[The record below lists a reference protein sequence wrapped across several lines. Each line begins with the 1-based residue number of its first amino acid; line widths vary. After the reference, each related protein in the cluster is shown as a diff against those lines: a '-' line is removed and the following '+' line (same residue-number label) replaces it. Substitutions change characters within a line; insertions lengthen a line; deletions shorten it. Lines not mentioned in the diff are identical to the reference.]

1 MTSLPNHLQRWNGNN
16 RTGEKMKTYTPIK
29 EGKVREVYDLGD
41 CMMIEATDRISAFD
55 VILGSVIPDKGRV
68 LTKMSEFWFDL
79 TKDLVPNHMITT
91 DNDEM
96 PEFFRDEYHRGRTM
110 KCRKLE
116 MLPVEC
122 VVRGYLSGSGWAGYC
137 ESGTVSGIRLP
148 EGLRES
154 DKLPEPIFTP
164 TTKAALGLHDEPVSF
179 LKCVEILEKLYP
191 GKGSVY
197 GVEIRDLSIELYKKC
212 SEYALN
218 RGIIIADTKF
228 EFGLDENG
236 KVILGD
242 EMITPDSSRLWP
254 LDTYVPGGPE
264 YSFDKQYVRDWLKA
278 NPDSGYVLPE
288 DVIEKTAEKYKE
300 AYKLLTGKDFE
311 TLEVQHG

>member
-1 MTSLPNHLQRWNGNN
+1 
-16 RTGEKMKTYTPIK
+16 MKIYTPIK

-55 VILGSVIPDKGRV
+55 VILGSVIPDKGRI

-110 KCRKLE
+110 KCRKLD
-116 MLPVEC
+116 MLPIEC
-122 VVRGYLSGSGWAGYC
+122 VVRGYLSGSGWASYC
-137 ESGTVSGIRLP
+137 ENGTISGIRLP

-154 DKLPEPIFTP
+154 EKLPEPIFTP
-164 TTKAALGLHDEPVSF
+164 TTKAALGLHDEQVSF

-191 GKGSVY
+191 EKGSLY
-197 GVEIRDLSIELYKKC
+197 ATEIRELTLKLYEKC
-212 SEYALN
+212 SEYALS

-228 EFGLDENG
+228 EFGLDEKG
-236 KVILGD
+236 KVVLGD
-242 EMITPDSSRLWP
+242 EMITPDSSRLWS

-264 YSFDKQYVRDWLKA
+264 FSFDKQYVRDWLKA

-288 DVIEKTAEKYKE
+288 EVIEKTSEKYRE
-300 AYKLLTGKDFE
+300 AYKLLTGKDFDTAE
-311 TLEVQHG
+311 ACHG

>member
-1 MTSLPNHLQRWNGNN
+1 
-16 RTGEKMKTYTPIK
+16 MKTYTPIK
-29 EGKVREVYDLGD
+29 EGKVREIYDLGD
-41 CMMIEATDRISAFD
+41 CMIIEATDRISAFD
-55 VILGSVIPDKGRV
+55 VILGSVIPDKGRI

-116 MLPVEC
+116 MLPIEC
-122 VVRGYLSGSGWAGYC
+122 VVRGYLSGSGWTSYRDN
-137 ESGTVSGIRLP
+137 GTISGIRLP

-154 DKLPEPIFTP
+154 EKLPEPIFTP
-164 TTKAALGLHDEPVSF
+164 TTKAALGLHDEQVSF
-179 LKCVEILEKLYP
+179 LECVEILEKLYP
-191 GKGSVY
+191 TKGSLY
-197 GVEIRDLSIELYKKC
+197 AADIRNLTLELYKKC
-212 SEYALN
+212 SEYALS

-236 KVILGD
+236 KVVLGD
-242 EMITPDSSRLWP
+242 EMVTPDSSRLWP

-264 YSFDKQYVRDWLKA
+264 FSFDKQYVRDWLKA

-288 DVIEKTAEKYKE
+288 DVIEKTAKKYKE
-300 AYKLLTGKDFE
+300 AYKLLTGKDFD
-311 TLEVQHG
+311 TLEVHHG

>member
-1 MTSLPNHLQRWNGNN
+1 
-16 RTGEKMKTYTPIK
+16 MKTYTPIK

-55 VILGSVIPDKGRV
+55 VILGSVIPDKGRI

-110 KCRKLE
+110 KCRKLD
-116 MLPVEC
+116 MLPLEC
-122 VVRGYLSGSGWAGYC
+122 VVRGYLSGSGWASYC
-137 ESGTVSGIRLP
+137 ENGTVSGIRLP

-154 DKLPEPIFTP
+154 EKLPEPIFTP
-164 TTKAALGLHDEPVSF
+164 TTKAALGLHDEQVSF
-179 LKCVEILEKLYP
+179 PKCVEILEKLYP
-191 GKGSVY
+191 EKGSLY
-197 GVEIRDLSIELYKKC
+197 AAEIRELTLKLYEKC
-212 SEYALN
+212 SEYALS

-236 KVILGD
+236 KDNVVF
-242 EMITPDSSRLWP
+242 P
-254 LDTYVPGGPE
+254 LDKPCDEGNTGPNDINHRYITEDIPVGCKLYHDFGVKFGVPTPIIDSMIVLGGAMHE
-264 YSFDKQYVRDWLKA
+264 KSFFKETKYDLDYLGIGHMTKEQMLDYMRNGV
-278 NPDSGYVLPE
+278 YT
-288 DVIEKTAEKYKE
+288 EKK
-300 AYKLLTGKDFE
+300 
-311 TLEVQHG
+311 

>member
-1 MTSLPNHLQRWNGNN
+1 
-16 RTGEKMKTYTPIK
+16 MKTYTPIK

-91 DNDEM
+91 DNDDM

-300 AYKLLTGKDFE
+300 AYKLLTGKDFD

>member
-1 MTSLPNHLQRWNGNN
+1 
-16 RTGEKMKTYTPIK
+16 MKTYTPIK

-55 VILGSVIPDKGRV
+55 VILGSVIPDKGRI

-110 KCRKLE
+110 KCRKLD
-116 MLPVEC
+116 MLPIEC
-122 VVRGYLSGSGWAGYC
+122 VVRGYLSGSGWASYC
-137 ESGTVSGIRLP
+137 ENGTVSGIRLP

-164 TTKAALGLHDEPVSF
+164 TTKAALGLHDEQVSF
-179 LKCVEILEKLYP
+179 LRCAEILEKLYP
-191 GKGSVY
+191 EKGSLY
-197 GVEIRDLSIELYKKC
+197 ATEIRELTLKLYEKC
-212 SEYALN
+212 SEYALSQ
-218 RGIIIADTKF
+218 GIIIADTKF
-228 EFGLDENG
+228 EFGLDEKG
-236 KVILGD
+236 KVVLGD
-242 EMITPDSSRLWP
+242 EMITPDSSRLWS

-264 YSFDKQYVRDWLKA
+264 FSFDKQYVRDWLKA

-288 DVIEKTAEKYKE
+288 EVIEKTSEKYRE
-300 AYKLLTGKDFE
+300 AYKLLTGKDFD
-311 TLEVQHG
+311 TAEVWHG

>member
-1 MTSLPNHLQRWNGNN
+1 
-16 RTGEKMKTYTPIK
+16 MKTYTPIK

-55 VILGSVIPDKGRV
+55 VILGSVIPDKGRI

-110 KCRKLE
+110 KCRKLD
-116 MLPVEC
+116 MLPIEC
-122 VVRGYLSGSGWAGYC
+122 VVRGYLSGSGWASYC
-137 ESGTVSGIRLP
+137 ENGTISGIRLP
-148 EGLRES
+148 EGLKES
-154 DKLPEPIFTP
+154 EKLPEPIFTP
-164 TTKAALGLHDEPVSF
+164 TTKAALGLHDEQVSF

-191 GKGSVY
+191 EKGALY
-197 GVEIRDLSIELYKKC
+197 AAEIRELTLKLYEKC
-212 SEYALN
+212 SEYALSQ
-218 RGIIIADTKF
+218 GIIIADTKF

-236 KVILGD
+236 KVVLGD

-254 LDTYVPGGPE
+254 LDTYAPGGPE
-264 YSFDKQYVRDWLKA
+264 FSFDKQYVRDWLKA

-288 DVIEKTAEKYKE
+288 DVIKKTSEKYRE
-300 AYKLLTGKDFE
+300 AYKLLTGKDFDTAE
-311 TLEVQHG
+311 ACHG

>member
-1 MTSLPNHLQRWNGNN
+1 
-16 RTGEKMKTYTPIK
+16 MKTYTPIK

-91 DNDEM
+91 DNDDM

>member
-1 MTSLPNHLQRWNGNN
+1 
-16 RTGEKMKTYTPIK
+16 MKIYTPIK

-55 VILGSVIPDKGRV
+55 VILGSVIPDKGRI

-96 PEFFRDEYHRGRTM
+96 PEFFRDDYHRGRTM
-110 KCRKLE
+110 KCRKLD
-116 MLPVEC
+116 MLPIEC
-122 VVRGYLSGSGWAGYC
+122 VVRGYLSGSGWASYC
-137 ESGTVSGIRLP
+137 ENGTVSGIRLP

-154 DKLPEPIFTP
+154 EKLPEPIFTP
-164 TTKAALGLHDEPVSF
+164 TTKAALGLHDEQVSF

-191 GKGSVY
+191 EKGSLY
-197 GVEIRDLSIELYKKC
+197 AAEIRELTLKLYEKC
-212 SEYALN
+212 SEYALS

-228 EFGLDENG
+228 EFGLDEKG
-236 KVILGD
+236 KVVLGD

-254 LDTYVPGGPE
+254 LDMYAPGGPE
-264 YSFDKQYVRDWLKA
+264 FSFDKQYVRDWLKA

-288 DVIEKTAEKYKE
+288 DVIEKTSEKYRE
-300 AYKLLTGKDFE
+300 AYKLLTGKDFDTAE
-311 TLEVQHG
+311 ACHG

>member
-1 MTSLPNHLQRWNGNN
+1 
-16 RTGEKMKTYTPIK
+16 MKTYTPIK

-55 VILGSVIPDKGRV
+55 VILGSVIPDKGRI

-110 KCRKLE
+110 KCRKLD
-116 MLPVEC
+116 MLPIEC
-122 VVRGYLSGSGWAGYC
+122 VVRGYLSGSGWASYC
-137 ESGTVSGIRLP
+137 ENGTVSGIRLP

-154 DKLPEPIFTP
+154 EKLPEPIFTP
-164 TTKAALGLHDEPVSF
+164 ITKAALGLHDEQVSF

-191 GKGSVY
+191 EKGSLY
-197 GVEIRDLSIELYKKC
+197 AAEIRELTLKLYEKC
-212 SEYALN
+212 SEYALS

-228 EFGLDENG
+228 EFGLDEKG
-236 KVILGD
+236 KVVLGD

-254 LDTYVPGGPE
+254 LDTYAPGGPE
-264 YSFDKQYVRDWLKA
+264 FSFDKQYVRDWLKE

-288 DVIEKTAEKYKE
+288 DVIEKTSEKYRE
-300 AYKLLTGKDFE
+300 AYKLLTGKDFDTAE
-311 TLEVQHG
+311 ACHG

>member
-1 MTSLPNHLQRWNGNN
+1 
-16 RTGEKMKTYTPIK
+16 
-29 EGKVREVYDLGD
+29 
-41 CMMIEATDRISAFD
+41 MMIEATDRISAFD
-55 VILGSVIPDKGRV
+55 VILGSVIPDKGRI

-116 MLPVEC
+116 MLPIEC
-122 VVRGYLSGSGWAGYC
+122 VVRGYISGSGWASYC
-137 ESGTVSGIRLP
+137 ENGTVSGIKLP

-164 TTKAALGLHDEPVSF
+164 TTKAALGLHDEHVSF

-191 GKGSVY
+191 EKGSLY
-197 GVEIRDLSIELYKKC
+197 AAEIRELTLKLYEKC
-212 SEYALN
+212 SEYALS

-228 EFGLDENG
+228 EFGLDEKG
-236 KVILGD
+236 KVVLGD

-254 LDTYVPGGPE
+254 LDTYAPGGPE
-264 YSFDKQYVRDWLKA
+264 FSFDKQYVRDWLKE

-288 DVIEKTAEKYKE
+288 DVIEKTSEKYRE
-300 AYKLLTGKDFE
+300 AYKLLTGKDFDTAE
-311 TLEVQHG
+311 ACHG

>member
-1 MTSLPNHLQRWNGNN
+1 
-16 RTGEKMKTYTPIK
+16 MKTYTPIK

-55 VILGSVIPDKGRV
+55 VILGSVIPDKGRI

-96 PEFFRDEYHRGRTM
+96 PEFFRDDYHRGRTM
-110 KCRKLE
+110 KCRKLD
-116 MLPVEC
+116 MLPIEC
-122 VVRGYLSGSGWAGYC
+122 VVRGYLSGSGWASYC
-137 ESGTVSGIRLP
+137 ENGTVSGIRLP

-154 DKLPEPIFTP
+154 EKLPEPIFTP
-164 TTKAALGLHDEPVSF
+164 TTKAALGLHDEQVSF

-191 GKGSVY
+191 EKGSLY
-197 GVEIRDLSIELYKKC
+197 AAEIRELTLKLYEKC
-212 SEYALN
+212 SEYALS

-228 EFGLDENG
+228 EFGLDEKG
-236 KVILGD
+236 KVVLGD
-242 EMITPDSSRLWP
+242 EVITPDSSRLWP
-254 LDTYVPGGPE
+254 LDTYAPGGPE
-264 YSFDKQYVRDWLKA
+264 FSFDKQYVRDWLKE

-288 DVIEKTAEKYKE
+288 DVIEKTSEKYRE
-300 AYKLLTGKDFE
+300 AYKLLTGKDFDTAE
-311 TLEVQHG
+311 ACHG

>member
-1 MTSLPNHLQRWNGNN
+1 
-16 RTGEKMKTYTPIK
+16 MKTYTPIK

-55 VILGSVIPDKGRV
+55 VILGSVIPDKGRI

-110 KCRKLE
+110 KCKKLD
-116 MLPVEC
+116 MLPIEC
-122 VVRGYLSGSGWAGYC
+122 VVRGYLSGSGWASYR
-137 ESGTVSGIRLP
+137 ENGTISGIRLP

-154 DKLPEPIFTP
+154 EKLPEPIFTP
-164 TTKAALGLHDEPVSF
+164 TTKAALGLHDEQVSF

-191 GKGSVY
+191 EKGSLY
-197 GVEIRDLSIELYKKC
+197 AAEIRDLTLKLYEKC
-212 SEYALN
+212 SKYALD

-236 KVILGD
+236 EVVLGD

-254 LDTYVPGGPE
+254 LDTYAPGGPE
-264 YSFDKQYVRDWLKA
+264 FSFDKQYVRDWLKA
-278 NPDSGYVLPE
+278 NPDSGYVLP
-288 DVIEKTAEKYKE
+288 DNVIEKTSEKYRE
-300 AYKLLTGKDFE
+300 AYKLLTGKDFYTAE
-311 TLEVQHG
+311 A

>member
-1 MTSLPNHLQRWNGNN
+1 
-16 RTGEKMKTYTPIK
+16 MKTYTPIK

-55 VILGSVIPDKGRV
+55 VILGSVIPDKGRI

-116 MLPVEC
+116 MLPIEC
-122 VVRGYLSGSGWAGYC
+122 VVRGYISGSGWASYC
-137 ESGTVSGIRLP
+137 ENGTVSGIKLP

-164 TTKAALGLHDEPVSF
+164 TTKAALGLHDEHVSF

-191 GKGSVY
+191 EKGSLY
-197 GVEIRDLSIELYKKC
+197 AAEIRELTLKLYEKC
-212 SEYALN
+212 SEYALS

-228 EFGLDENG
+228 EFGLDEKG
-236 KVILGD
+236 KVVLGD

-254 LDTYVPGGPE
+254 LDTYAPGGPE
-264 YSFDKQYVRDWLKA
+264 FSFDKQYVRDWLKE

-288 DVIEKTAEKYKE
+288 DVIEKTSEKYRE
-300 AYKLLTGKDFE
+300 AYKLLTGKDFDTAE
-311 TLEVQHG
+311 ACHG

>member
-1 MTSLPNHLQRWNGNN
+1 
-16 RTGEKMKTYTPIK
+16 MKTYTPIK

-55 VILGSVIPDKGRV
+55 VILGSVIPDKGRI

-96 PEFFRDEYHRGRTM
+96 PEFFRDDYHRGRTM
-110 KCRKLE
+110 KCRKLD
-116 MLPVEC
+116 MLPIEC
-122 VVRGYLSGSGWAGYC
+122 VVRGYISGSGWASYC
-137 ESGTVSGIRLP
+137 ENGTVSGIRLP

-154 DKLPEPIFTP
+154 EKLPEPIFTP
-164 TTKAALGLHDEPVSF
+164 TTKAALGLHDEQVSF

-191 GKGSVY
+191 EKGSLY
-197 GVEIRDLSIELYKKC
+197 AAEIRELTLKLYEKC
-212 SEYALN
+212 SEYALS

-228 EFGLDENG
+228 EFGLDEKG
-236 KVILGD
+236 KVVLGD

-254 LDTYVPGGPE
+254 LDTYAPGGPE
-264 YSFDKQYVRDWLKA
+264 FSFDKQYVRDWLKE

-288 DVIEKTAEKYKE
+288 DVIEKTSEKYRE
-300 AYKLLTGKDFE
+300 AYKLLTGKDFDTAE
-311 TLEVQHG
+311 ACHG

>member
-1 MTSLPNHLQRWNGNN
+1 
-16 RTGEKMKTYTPIK
+16 MKTYTPIK

-55 VILGSVIPDKGRV
+55 VILGSVIPDKGRI

-110 KCRKLE
+110 KCRKLD
-116 MLPVEC
+116 MLPIEC
-122 VVRGYLSGSGWAGYC
+122 VVRGYLSGSGWASYC
-137 ESGTVSGIRLP
+137 ENGTISGIRLP

-154 DKLPEPIFTP
+154 EKLPEPIFTP
-164 TTKAALGLHDEPVSF
+164 TTKAALGLHDEQLSF

-191 GKGSVY
+191 EKGSLY
-197 GVEIRDLSIELYKKC
+197 AAEIRELTLKLYEKC
-212 SEYALN
+212 SEYALS

-228 EFGLDENG
+228 EFGLDEKG
-236 KVILGD
+236 KVVLGD

-254 LDTYVPGGPE
+254 LDTYAPGGPE
-264 YSFDKQYVRDWLKA
+264 FSFDKQYVRDWLKE

-288 DVIEKTAEKYKE
+288 DVIEKTSEKYRE
-300 AYKLLTGKDFE
+300 AYKLLTGKDFDTAE
-311 TLEVQHG
+311 ACHG

>member
-1 MTSLPNHLQRWNGNN
+1 
-16 RTGEKMKTYTPIK
+16 MKTYTPIK

-55 VILGSVIPDKGRV
+55 VILGSVIPDKGRI

-96 PEFFRDEYHRGRTM
+96 PEFFRDDYHRGRTM
-110 KCRKLE
+110 KCRKLD
-116 MLPVEC
+116 MLPIEC
-122 VVRGYLSGSGWAGYC
+122 VVRGYLSGSGWASYC
-137 ESGTVSGIRLP
+137 ENGTVSGIRLP

-154 DKLPEPIFTP
+154 EKLPEPIFTP
-164 TTKAALGLHDEPVSF
+164 TTKAALGLHDEQVSF

-191 GKGSVY
+191 EKGSLY
-197 GVEIRDLSIELYKKC
+197 AAEIRELTLKLYEKC
-212 SEYALN
+212 SEYALS

-236 KVILGD
+236 KVVLGD

-254 LDTYVPGGPE
+254 LDTYAPGGPE
-264 YSFDKQYVRDWLKA
+264 FSFDKQYVRDWLKA

-288 DVIEKTAEKYKE
+288 DVIEKTSEKYRE
-300 AYKLLTGKDFE
+300 AYKLLTGKDFDTAE
-311 TLEVQHG
+311 ACHG

>member
-1 MTSLPNHLQRWNGNN
+1 
-16 RTGEKMKTYTPIK
+16 MKTYTPIK

-55 VILGSVIPDKGRV
+55 VILGSVIPDKGRI

-96 PEFFRDEYHRGRTM
+96 PEFFRDDYHRGRTM

-116 MLPVEC
+116 MLPIEC
-122 VVRGYLSGSGWAGYC
+122 VVRGYLSGSGWASYC
-137 ESGTVSGIRLP
+137 ENGTISGIRLP

-154 DKLPEPIFTP
+154 EKLPQPIFTP
-164 TTKAALGLHDEPVSF
+164 TTKAALGLHDEQVSF
-179 LKCVEILEKLYP
+179 LECVEILEKLYP
-191 GKGSVY
+191 EKGSLY
-197 GVEIRDLSIELYKKC
+197 AAEIRELTLKLYEKC
-212 SEYALN
+212 SEYALS

-228 EFGLDENG
+228 EFGLDEKG
-236 KVILGD
+236 KVVLGD

-254 LDTYVPGGPE
+254 LDTYAPGGPE
-264 YSFDKQYVRDWLKA
+264 FSFDKQYVRDWLKA

-288 DVIEKTAEKYKE
+288 DVIEKTSEKYRE
-300 AYKLLTGKDFE
+300 AYNLLTGKDFDTAE
-311 TLEVQHG
+311 ACHG

>member
-1 MTSLPNHLQRWNGNN
+1 
-16 RTGEKMKTYTPIK
+16 MKTYTPIK

-55 VILGSVIPDKGRV
+55 VILGSVIPDKGRI

-96 PEFFRDEYHRGRTM
+96 PEFFRDDYHRGRTM
-110 KCRKLE
+110 KCRKLD
-116 MLPVEC
+116 MLPLEC
-122 VVRGYLSGSGWAGYC
+122 VVRGYLSGSGWASYC
-137 ESGTVSGIRLP
+137 ENGTVSGIRLP

-154 DKLPEPIFTP
+154 EKLPEPIFTP
-164 TTKAALGLHDEPVSF
+164 TTKAALGLHDEQVSF

-191 GKGSVY
+191 EKGSLY
-197 GVEIRDLSIELYKKC
+197 AAEIRELTLKLYEKC
-212 SEYALN
+212 SEYALS

-228 EFGLDENG
+228 EFGLDEKG
-236 KVILGD
+236 KVVLGD

-254 LDTYVPGGPE
+254 LDTYAPGGPE
-264 YSFDKQYVRDWLKA
+264 FSFDKQYVRDWLKE

-288 DVIEKTAEKYKE
+288 DVIEKTSEKYRE
-300 AYKLLTGKDFE
+300 AYKLLTGKDFDTAE
-311 TLEVQHG
+311 ACHG

>member
-1 MTSLPNHLQRWNGNN
+1 
-16 RTGEKMKTYTPIK
+16 MKTYTPIK

-55 VILGSVIPDKGRV
+55 VILGSVIPDKGRI

-110 KCRKLE
+110 KCRKLD
-116 MLPVEC
+116 MLPIEC
-122 VVRGYLSGSGWAGYC
+122 VVRGYISGSGWASYC
-137 ESGTVSGIRLP
+137 ENGTVSGIRLP

-154 DKLPEPIFTP
+154 EKLPEPIFTP
-164 TTKAALGLHDEPVSF
+164 TTKAALGLHDEQVSF

-191 GKGSVY
+191 EKGSLY
-197 GVEIRDLSIELYKKC
+197 AAEIRELTLKLYEKC
-212 SEYALN
+212 SEYALS

-228 EFGLDENG
+228 EFGLDEKG
-236 KVILGD
+236 KVVLGD

-254 LDTYVPGGPE
+254 LDTYAPGGPE
-264 YSFDKQYVRDWLKA
+264 FSFDKQYVRDWLKE

-288 DVIEKTAEKYKE
+288 DVIEKTSEKYRE
-300 AYKLLTGKDFE
+300 AYKLLTGKDFDTAE
-311 TLEVQHG
+311 ACHG

>member
-1 MTSLPNHLQRWNGNN
+1 
-16 RTGEKMKTYTPIK
+16 MKTYTPIK

-55 VILGSVIPDKGRV
+55 VILGSVIPDKGRI

-96 PEFFRDEYHRGRTM
+96 PEFFRDDYHRGRTM
-110 KCRKLE
+110 KCRKLD
-116 MLPVEC
+116 MLPIEC
-122 VVRGYLSGSGWAGYC
+122 VVRGYLSGSGWASYC
-137 ESGTVSGIRLP
+137 ENGTVSGIRLP

-154 DKLPEPIFTP
+154 EKLPEPIFTP
-164 TTKAALGLHDEPVSF
+164 TTKAALGLHDEQVSF

-191 GKGSVY
+191 EKGSLY
-197 GVEIRDLSIELYKKC
+197 AAEIRELTLKLYEKC
-212 SEYALN
+212 SEYALS

-228 EFGLDENG
+228 EFGLDEKG
-236 KVILGD
+236 KVVLGD

-254 LDTYVPGGPE
+254 LDTYAPGGPE
-264 YSFDKQYVRDWLKA
+264 FSFDKQYVRDWLKE

-288 DVIEKTAEKYKE
+288 DVIEKTSEKYRE
-300 AYKLLTGKDFE
+300 AYKLLTGKDFDTSE
-311 TLEVQHG
+311 ACHG

>member
-1 MTSLPNHLQRWNGNN
+1 
-16 RTGEKMKTYTPIK
+16 MKTYTPIK

-55 VILGSVIPDKGRV
+55 VILGSVIPDKGRI

-110 KCRKLE
+110 KCRKLD
-116 MLPVEC
+116 MLPIEC
-122 VVRGYLSGSGWAGYC
+122 VVRGYLSGSGWASYC
-137 ESGTVSGIRLP
+137 ENGTISGIRLP

-154 DKLPEPIFTP
+154 EKLPEPIFTP
-164 TTKAALGLHDEPVSF
+164 TTKAALGLHDEQVSF

-191 GKGSVY
+191 EKGSLY
-197 GVEIRDLSIELYKKC
+197 AAEIRELTLKLYEKC
-212 SEYALN
+212 SEYALS

-236 KVILGD
+236 KVVLGD

-254 LDTYVPGGPE
+254 LDTYAPGGPE
-264 YSFDKQYVRDWLKA
+264 FSFDKQYVRDWLKE

-288 DVIEKTAEKYKE
+288 DVIEKTSEKYRE
-300 AYKLLTGKDFE
+300 AYKLLTGKDFDTAE
-311 TLEVQHG
+311 ACHD

>member
-1 MTSLPNHLQRWNGNN
+1 
-16 RTGEKMKTYTPIK
+16 MKTYTPIK

-55 VILGSVIPDKGRV
+55 VILGSVIPDKGRI

-96 PEFFRDEYHRGRTM
+96 PEFFRDDYHRGRTM
-110 KCRKLE
+110 KCRKLD
-116 MLPVEC
+116 MLPIEC
-122 VVRGYLSGSGWAGYC
+122 VVRGYLSGSGWASYR
-137 ESGTVSGIRLP
+137 ENGTVSGIRLP

-154 DKLPEPIFTP
+154 EKLPEPIFTP
-164 TTKAALGLHDEPVSF
+164 TTKAALGLHDEQVSF

-191 GKGSVY
+191 EKGSLY
-197 GVEIRDLSIELYKKC
+197 AAEIRELTLKLYEKC
-212 SEYALN
+212 SEYALS

-228 EFGLDENG
+228 EFGLDEKG
-236 KVILGD
+236 KVVLGD

-254 LDTYVPGGPE
+254 LDTYAPGGPE
-264 YSFDKQYVRDWLKA
+264 FSFDKQYVRDWLKE

-288 DVIEKTAEKYKE
+288 DVIEKTSEKYRE
-300 AYKLLTGKDFE
+300 AYKLLTGKDFDTAE
-311 TLEVQHG
+311 ACHG

>member
-1 MTSLPNHLQRWNGNN
+1 
-16 RTGEKMKTYTPIK
+16 MKTYTPIK

-55 VILGSVIPDKGRV
+55 VILGSVIPDKGRI

-96 PEFFRDEYHRGRTM
+96 PEFFRDDYHRGRTM
-110 KCRKLE
+110 KCRKLD
-116 MLPVEC
+116 MLPLEC
-122 VVRGYLSGSGWAGYC
+122 VVRGYLSGSGWASYC
-137 ESGTVSGIRLP
+137 ENGTVSGIRLP

-154 DKLPEPIFTP
+154 EKLPEPIFTP
-164 TTKAALGLHDEPVSF
+164 TTKAALGLHDEQVSF

-191 GKGSVY
+191 EKGSLY
-197 GVEIRDLSIELYKKC
+197 AAEIRELTLKLYEKC
-212 SEYALN
+212 SEYALS

-228 EFGLDENG
+228 EFGLDEKG
-236 KVILGD
+236 KVVLGD

-254 LDTYVPGGPE
+254 LDMYAPGGPE
-264 YSFDKQYVRDWLKA
+264 FSFDKQYVRDWLKA

-288 DVIEKTAEKYKE
+288 DVIEKTSEKYRE
-300 AYKLLTGKDFE
+300 AYKLLTGKDFDTAE
-311 TLEVQHG
+311 ACHG

>member
-1 MTSLPNHLQRWNGNN
+1 
-16 RTGEKMKTYTPIK
+16 MKTYTPIK

-55 VILGSVIPDKGRV
+55 VILGSVIPDKGRI

-91 DNDEM
+91 NNDEM
-96 PEFFRDEYHRGRTM
+96 PEFFRDDYHRGRTM
-110 KCRKLE
+110 KCRKLD
-116 MLPVEC
+116 MLPIEC
-122 VVRGYLSGSGWAGYC
+122 VVRGYLSGSGWASYC
-137 ESGTVSGIRLP
+137 ENGTVSGIRLP

-164 TTKAALGLHDEPVSF
+164 TTKAALGLHDEQVSF
-179 LKCVEILEKLYP
+179 LRCAEILEKLYP
-191 GKGSVY
+191 EKGSLY
-197 GVEIRDLSIELYKKC
+197 ATEIRELTLKLYEKC
-212 SEYALN
+212 SEYALS

-228 EFGLDENG
+228 EFGLDEKG
-236 KVILGD
+236 KVVLGD
-242 EMITPDSSRLWP
+242 EMITPDSSRLWS

-264 YSFDKQYVRDWLKA
+264 FSFDKQYVRDWLKA

-288 DVIEKTAEKYKE
+288 EVIEKTSEKYRE
-300 AYKLLTGKDFE
+300 AYKLLTGKDFD
-311 TLEVQHG
+311 TAEVWHG

>member
-1 MTSLPNHLQRWNGNN
+1 
-16 RTGEKMKTYTPIK
+16 MKTYTPIK

-55 VILGSVIPDKGRV
+55 VILGSVIPDKGRI

-96 PEFFRDEYHRGRTM
+96 PEFFRDDYHRGRTM
-110 KCRKLE
+110 KCRKLD
-116 MLPVEC
+116 MLPIEC
-122 VVRGYLSGSGWAGYC
+122 VVRGYLSGSGWASYC
-137 ESGTVSGIRLP
+137 ENGTVSGIRLP

-154 DKLPEPIFTP
+154 EKLPEPIFTP
-164 TTKAALGLHDEPVSF
+164 TTKAALGLHDEQVSF

-191 GKGSVY
+191 EKGSLY
-197 GVEIRDLSIELYKKC
+197 AAEIRELTLKLYEKC
-212 SEYALN
+212 SEYALS
-218 RGIIIADTKF
+218 RGIIIADAKF
-228 EFGLDENG
+228 EFGLDEKG
-236 KVILGD
+236 KVVLGD

-254 LDTYVPGGPE
+254 LDTYAPGGPE
-264 YSFDKQYVRDWLKA
+264 FSFDKQYVRDWLKA

-288 DVIEKTAEKYKE
+288 DVIEKTSEKYRE
-300 AYKLLTGKDFE
+300 AYKLLTGKDFDTAE
-311 TLEVQHG
+311 ACHG

>member
-1 MTSLPNHLQRWNGNN
+1 
-16 RTGEKMKTYTPIK
+16 MKTYTPIK

-55 VILGSVIPDKGRV
+55 VILGSVIPDKGRI

-91 DNDEM
+91 DNDDM

-197 GVEIRDLSIELYKKC
+197 GVEIRELSIELYKKC

-228 EFGLDENG
+228 EFGLYENG

-300 AYKLLTGKDFE
+300 AYKLLTGKDFD

>member
-1 MTSLPNHLQRWNGNN
+1 
-16 RTGEKMKTYTPIK
+16 MKTYTPIK

-55 VILGSVIPDKGRV
+55 VILGSVIPDKGRI

-96 PEFFRDEYHRGRTM
+96 PEFFRDDYHRGRTM
-110 KCRKLE
+110 KCRKLD
-116 MLPVEC
+116 MLPLEC
-122 VVRGYLSGSGWAGYC
+122 VVRGYLSGSGWASYC
-137 ESGTVSGIRLP
+137 ENGTVSGIRLP

-154 DKLPEPIFTP
+154 EKLPEPIFTP
-164 TTKAALGLHDEPVSF
+164 TTKAALGLHDEQVSF

-191 GKGSVY
+191 EKGSLY
-197 GVEIRDLSIELYKKC
+197 AAEIRELTLKLYEKC
-212 SEYALN
+212 SEYALS

-228 EFGLDENG
+228 EFGLDEKG
-236 KVILGD
+236 KVVLGD

-254 LDTYVPGGPE
+254 LDTYAPGGPE
-264 YSFDKQYVRDWLKA
+264 FSFDKQYVRDWLKA

-288 DVIEKTAEKYKE
+288 DVIEKTSEKYRE
-300 AYKLLTGKDFE
+300 AYKLLTGKDFDTAE
-311 TLEVQHG
+311 ACHG

>member
-1 MTSLPNHLQRWNGNN
+1 
-16 RTGEKMKTYTPIK
+16 MKTYTPIK

-55 VILGSVIPDKGRV
+55 VILGSVIPDKGRI
-68 LTKMSEFWFDL
+68 LTKMSKFWFDL
-79 TKDLVPNHMITT
+79 TKELVPNHMITT

-96 PEFFRDEYHRGRTM
+96 PEYFRDEYHRGRTM

-116 MLPVEC
+116 MLPIEC
-122 VVRGYLSGSGWAGYC
+122 VVRGYLSGSGWASYC
-137 ESGTVSGIRLP
+137 ENGTVSGIKLP

-164 TTKAALGLHDEPVSF
+164 TTKAALGLHDEQVSF

-191 GKGSVY
+191 EKGSLY
-197 GVEIRDLSIELYKKC
+197 ASDIRDLSLKLYEKC
-212 SEYALN
+212 SEYALY

-228 EFGLDENG
+228 EFGLDEDGN
-236 KVILGD
+236 VILGD
-242 EMITPDSSRLWP
+242 EMITPDSSRLWA

-264 YSFDKQYVRDWLKA
+264 FSFDKQYVRDWLKA

-288 DVIEKTAEKYKE
+288 DVILKTAEKYRE
-300 AYKLLTGKDFE
+300 AYKLLTGKEFD
-311 TLEVQHG
+311 TAEVWHG

>member
-1 MTSLPNHLQRWNGNN
+1 
-16 RTGEKMKTYTPIK
+16 MKTYTPIK

-55 VILGSVIPDKGRV
+55 VILGSVIPDKGRI

-110 KCRKLE
+110 KCRKLD
-116 MLPVEC
+116 MLPIEC
-122 VVRGYLSGSGWAGYC
+122 VVRGYLSGSGWASYC
-137 ESGTVSGIRLP
+137 ENGTVSGIRLP

-154 DKLPEPIFTP
+154 EKLPEPIFTP
-164 TTKAALGLHDEPVSF
+164 TTKAALGLHDEQVSF

-191 GKGSVY
+191 EKGSLY
-197 GVEIRDLSIELYKKC
+197 AAEIRELTLKLYEKC
-212 SEYALN
+212 SEYALS

-228 EFGLDENG
+228 EFGLDEKG
-236 KVILGD
+236 KVVLGD

-254 LDTYVPGGPE
+254 LDTYAPGGPE
-264 YSFDKQYVRDWLKA
+264 FSFDKQYVRDWLKE

-288 DVIEKTAEKYKE
+288 DVIEKTSEKYRE
-300 AYKLLTGKDFE
+300 AYKLLTGKDFDTAE
-311 TLEVQHG
+311 ACHG

>member
-1 MTSLPNHLQRWNGNN
+1 
-16 RTGEKMKTYTPIK
+16 MKTYTPIK

-55 VILGSVIPDKGRV
+55 VILGSVIPDKGRI

-96 PEFFRDEYHRGRTM
+96 PEFFRDDYHRGRTM
-110 KCRKLE
+110 KCRKLD
-116 MLPVEC
+116 MLPIEC
-122 VVRGYLSGSGWAGYC
+122 VVRGYLSGSGWASYC
-137 ESGTVSGIRLP
+137 ENGTVSGIRLP

-164 TTKAALGLHDEPVSF
+164 TTKAALGLHDEQVSF
-179 LKCVEILEKLYP
+179 LRCVEILEKLYP
-191 GKGSVY
+191 EKGSLY
-197 GVEIRDLSIELYKKC
+197 ATEIRELTLKLYEKC
-212 SEYALN
+212 SEYALS

-228 EFGLDENG
+228 EFGLDEKG
-236 KVILGD
+236 KVVLGD
-242 EMITPDSSRLWP
+242 EMITPDSSRLWS

-264 YSFDKQYVRDWLKA
+264 FSFDKQYVRDWLKA

-288 DVIEKTAEKYKE
+288 EVIEKTSEKYRE
-300 AYKLLTGKDFE
+300 AYKLLTGKDFD
-311 TLEVQHG
+311 TAEVWHG

>member
-1 MTSLPNHLQRWNGNN
+1 
-16 RTGEKMKTYTPIK
+16 MKTYTPIK

-55 VILGSVIPDKGRV
+55 VILGSVIPDKGRI

-110 KCRKLE
+110 KCRKLD
-116 MLPVEC
+116 MLPIEC
-122 VVRGYLSGSGWAGYC
+122 VVRGYLSGSGWASYC
-137 ESGTVSGIRLP
+137 ENGTISGIRLP

-154 DKLPEPIFTP
+154 EKLPEPIFTP
-164 TTKAALGLHDEPVSF
+164 TTKAALGLHDEQVSF

-191 GKGSVY
+191 EKGSLY
-197 GVEIRDLSIELYKKC
+197 ATEIRELTLKLYEKC
-212 SEYALN
+212 SEYALS

-236 KVILGD
+236 KVVLGD

-254 LDTYVPGGPE
+254 LDTYAPGGPE
-264 YSFDKQYVRDWLKA
+264 FSFDKQYVRDWLKA

-288 DVIEKTAEKYKE
+288 DVIEKTSEKYRE
-300 AYKLLTGKDFE
+300 AYKLLTGKDFD
-311 TLEVQHG
+311 TAEVWHG

>member
-1 MTSLPNHLQRWNGNN
+1 
-16 RTGEKMKTYTPIK
+16 MKTYTPIK

-91 DNDEM
+91 DNDDM

-228 EFGLDENG
+228 EFGLYENG

-300 AYKLLTGKDFE
+300 AYKLLTGKDFD

>member
-1 MTSLPNHLQRWNGNN
+1 
-16 RTGEKMKTYTPIK
+16 MKTYTPIK

-55 VILGSVIPDKGRV
+55 VILGSVIPDKGRI

-96 PEFFRDEYHRGRTM
+96 PEFFRDDYHRGRTM
-110 KCRKLE
+110 KCRKLD
-116 MLPVEC
+116 MLPIEC
-122 VVRGYLSGSGWAGYC
+122 VVRGYLSGSGWASYC
-137 ESGTVSGIRLP
+137 ENGTISGIRLP

-154 DKLPEPIFTP
+154 EKLPEPIFTP
-164 TTKAALGLHDEPVSF
+164 TTKAALGLHDEQVSF

-191 GKGSVY
+191 EKGSFY
-197 GVEIRDLSIELYKKC
+197 ATEIRELTLKLYEKC
-212 SEYALN
+212 SEYALS

-228 EFGLDENG
+228 EFGLDEKG
-236 KVILGD
+236 KVVLGD

-254 LDTYVPGGPE
+254 LDTYAPGGPE
-264 YSFDKQYVRDWLKA
+264 FSFDKQYVRDWLKA

-288 DVIEKTAEKYKE
+288 DVIEKTSEKYRE
-300 AYKLLTGKDFE
+300 AYE
-311 TLEVQHG
+311 